1 MGMQATI
8 TKKCAVTRKGQTTLP
23 LSVRQLL
30 GVPEGGHV
38 VVRATEGRVTIE
50 PAQEEHR
57 DPAIGTFLRLL
68 EKDIVAGRNVGAI
81 PNDLLERL
89 EQVLEEVDVD
99 LDEPIEGEV
108 CL

>member
-1 MGMQATI
+1 MRGHQ
-8 TKKCAVTRKGQTTLP
+8 KGADHAAAF
-23 LSVRQLL
+23 VRQLL

-50 PAQEEHR
+50 PVQEEHR
-57 DPAIGTFLRLL
+57 DPAIGAFLRLL

-81 PNDLLERL
+81 PEDLLERL
-89 EQVLEEVDVD
+89 EQVLEDVDVD